1 MMNNLTNESALS
13 YLNLADGHNC
23 RILKEEAMDYIVR
36 NIADFTERPD
46 LKNVSNDLVIEI
58 MKALMVERCAQ
69 AYHDGRRSA
78 TSDAR
83 STAVGSVHVQ
93 PTTQYYLWNL

>member
-1 MMNNLTNESALS
+1 MCTTFMMNNLTNESALS

-58 MKALMVERCAQ
+58 MKGVVKQ
-69 AYHDGRRSA
+69 N
-78 TSDAR
+78 
-83 STAVGSVHVQ
+83 
-93 PTTQYYLWNL
+93 NL